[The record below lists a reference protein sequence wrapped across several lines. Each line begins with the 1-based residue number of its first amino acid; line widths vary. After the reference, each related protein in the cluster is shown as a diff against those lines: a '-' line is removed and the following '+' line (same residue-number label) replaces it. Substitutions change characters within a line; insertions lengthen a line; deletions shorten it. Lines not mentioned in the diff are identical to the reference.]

1 MSPFNGALRLP
12 QFDNFIFQLISY
24 LKEEH
29 IMEKE
34 YKSFR
39 EFYPFYLGEHASPT
53 NKLLHMFGSAIGLIC
68 LGYLFKTGLWWFFPL
83 GILIG
88 YGFAWIGHFVVDKN
102 RPATFKYP
110 LYSFMGDWR
119 MFFDVVTMRIPL
131 RTPDNRETM
140 GTEKLSE
147 T

>member
-1 MSPFNGALRLP
+1 
-12 QFDNFIFQLISY
+12 
-24 LKEEH
+24 
-29 IMEKE
+29 MEKE
-34 YKSFR
+34 YKSFK

-53 NKLLHMFGSAIGLIC
+53 NKILHMVGSFMGLIC
-68 LGYLFKTGLWWFFPL
+68 LVFLIKTGLWWLFPL

-110 LYSFMGDWR
+110 LYSFMGDWK
-119 MFFDVVTMRIPL
+119 MFFDVLTMRIPL
-131 RTPDNRETM
+131 RTPDNREAQVK
-140 GTEKLSE
+140 EKLSE